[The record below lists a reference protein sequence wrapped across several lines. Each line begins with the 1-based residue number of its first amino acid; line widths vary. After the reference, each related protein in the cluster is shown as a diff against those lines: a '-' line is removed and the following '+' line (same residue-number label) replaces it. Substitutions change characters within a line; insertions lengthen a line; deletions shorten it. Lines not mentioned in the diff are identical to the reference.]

1 MGVLKKGFEDAF
13 FVIIVILTISIFILV
28 LSKAWIEVKEPL
40 ADSINSQTY
49 LNSSVNVTQ
58 NFNRVT
64 DTVFLFGRLLPF
76 ILIGLFAFV
85 FIGLSIYSNN
95 TIMLFV
101 GIIVLAVA
109 VLLGMVYANI
119 YQSISEN
126 TNFTDVVNHLTVTGL
141 FMKYLPYIIVI
152 IFIGSIITVILLKQ
166 NTGGNL

>member
-13 FVIIVILTISIFILV
+13 FVIIVILTISIFVLI
-28 LSKAWIEVKEPL
+28 LSKAWTEVKDPL
-40 ADSINSQTY
+40 ADSINSHTY
-49 LNSSVNVTQ
+49 LNTTVNVTE
-58 NFNRVT
+58 NFERTT
-64 DTVFLFGRLLPF
+64 DTIFLFGRILPF

-101 GIIVLAVA
+101 GIIILAVA

-119 YQSISEN
+119 YQSISESPA
-126 TNFTDVVNHLTVTGL
+126 FTDVVNHLTITGL

-152 IFIGSIITVILLKQ
+152 IFVGSVITIILLKQ
-166 NTGGNL
+166 NTGSTL